1 MLSSTLRLAPAL
13 VAAATLNLLA
23 ACSTATPPRS
33 FSGHA
38 EDRTAEALAP
48 VNALRTARGLPP
60 LSMAAPAQEAA
71 LVQAKR
77 MAANREMKHMM
88 GFGDNFGQRM
98 LASNVPLPAAE
109 NIAAG
114 QQTTDAVVKAWIA
127 SPKHLENM
135 LGPAYRS
142 VGVAV
147 ARQGA
152 ENGHP
157 YWAMVLSR

>member
-1 MLSSTLRLAPAL
+1 MSSSLRRLAPA
-13 VAAATLNLLA
+13 VAATAMFSLLT
-23 ACSTATPPRS
+23 ACSTATPPRG

-48 VNALRTARGLPP
+48 VNTLRAARGLPP

-77 MAANREMKHMM
+77 MAASREMKHML
-88 GFGDNFGQRM
+88 GFGDSFGQRM
-98 LASNVPLPAAE
+98 LASNVRLPAAE

-114 QQTTDAVVKAWIA
+114 QQTTDAVMKAWIA